1 MIVKIIGYVVT
12 VICTLYLFLIFDES
26 VVSGILLFE
35 LIYPVISAVYLII
48 LSRSVRYNLNRVQEM
63 GEEGKKIRAGITVSN
78 INKIGS
84 LNLKMCVTFCNKWDK
99 KHKAKQTVYCSISA
113 GQDKTV
119 WCSFVSEYCGP
130 IELRL
135 KYIRVY
141 DFFGIF
147 GRKIKCDKKAEI
159 NIMPLFELMP
169 LEITKRTRDFQ
180 TDSEIY
186 SGERRGDDPS
196 ELYQV
201 RPYRAMDSV
210 RDIHWK
216 LTAKENQLM
225 VKEHGFP
232 LGCVILIWI
241 DFGKCSNLTQ
251 SFSNIV
257 KKTASL
263 SITLSAEHCIHM
275 AAWYEEKNSCI
286 VKWPVYNVEDTY
298 ALIWRMMEMEPFTK
312 EEDKEICRKESF
324 RGQEFACEISVDKD
338 GNILKDGEIQELLCL

>member
-1 MIVKIIGYVVT
+1 
-12 VICTLYLFLIFDES
+12 
-26 VVSGILLFE
+26 
-35 LIYPVISAVYLII
+35 
-48 LSRSVRYNLNRVQEM
+48 
-63 GEEGKKIRAGITVSN
+63 
-78 INKIGS
+78 
-84 LNLKMCVTFCNKWDK
+84 
-99 KHKAKQTVYCSISA
+99 
-113 GQDKTV
+113 
-119 WCSFVSEYCGP
+119 
-130 IELRL
+130 
-135 KYIRVY
+135 
-141 DFFGIF
+141 
-147 GRKIKCDKKAEI
+147 
-159 NIMPLFELMP
+159 MPLFELMS

-241 DFGKCSNLTQ
+241 DFGKCSNLMQ
-251 SFSNIV
+251 SFSN
-257 KKTASL
+257 
-263 SITLSAEHCIHM
+263 
-275 AAWYEEKNSCI
+275 I

-312 EEDKEICRKESF
+312 VVI
-324 RGQEFACEISVDKD
+324 
-338 GNILKDGEIQELLCL
+338 ILR